1 MFLVVRHRARRVAV
15 LIAIAAVAAPATA
28 GAHRVPTTTQIHS
41 AIAVAEHSQALW
53 ATVNICDTKQHPDT
67 IGVRGQMPS
76 LGFSADLWMNVQIN
90 YWNFAKSKF
99 VRDPGVSKNVS
110 LGRPMNR
117 IIQGGANFRFKPPVV
132 LSGTVTFQW
141 KLAGKVIGQATR
153 QTGYHYKHVD
163 GGDPPGYSQ
172 PTCEMH

>member
-1 MFLVVRHRARRVAV
+1 MFLVVVARARILAA
-15 LIAIAAVAAPATA
+15 LIAIAAAAAPAAA
-28 GAHRVPTTTQIHS
+28 GAQPAPTTTQIHT
-41 AIAVAEHSQALW
+41 AIAVAEHSKALW

-76 LGFSADLWMNVQIN
+76 LGFPADLSMNVQIN
-90 YWNFAKSKF
+90 YWSFATSKF
-99 VRDPGVSKNVS
+99 VPDRGVSKTVS
-110 LGRPMNR
+110 LGRPMNQV
-117 IIQGGANFRFKPPVV
+117 IQGGANFKFTPPVV
-132 LSGTVTFQW
+132 LSGTVTFEW

-163 GGDPPGYSQ
+163 GGDPPGYSR